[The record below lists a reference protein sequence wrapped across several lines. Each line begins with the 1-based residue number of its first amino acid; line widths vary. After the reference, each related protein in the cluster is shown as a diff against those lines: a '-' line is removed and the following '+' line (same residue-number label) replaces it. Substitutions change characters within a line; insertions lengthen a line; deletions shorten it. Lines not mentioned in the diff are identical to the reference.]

1 MSRIIG
7 PAMQRVTV
15 LGAGLVGS
23 LIARILAADGRFEV
37 LVCDRSEEAL
47 GKLAG
52 LQRIAKARVDFAH
65 QASIAKAV
73 EFADVVVGAVPGFLG
88 HAMLRTVLEA
98 GKPVADISFA
108 PEDPLALDALAKEKG
123 AVAIVDCGV
132 SPGLSNLA
140 CGRAASRLES
150 IDSIVI
156 SVGGLPFRRVP
167 PWEYRIVFSATDVI
181 EEYTRPA
188 RLVEDGRLVTKPAL
202 SEVTPFE
209 VPGVGTLEGFLTDG
223 LRTVLTTVKAR
234 NLREQTLR
242 WPGHAER
249 IGILRDSGFFRD
261 EPVEA
266 GGVRVA
272 PRAVAEALLFE
283 MWKKPEGEEE
293 FTVLRVES
301 RGIRGGRSA
310 RLVHD
315 LFDRTDVA
323 TGATSM
329 ARTTGFP
336 CVIAAELLA
345 SGRFHEPGVHPPE
358 ALGGRDDLFA
368 AFVDGLA
375 TRGVAFSETEED
387 PWRP

>member
-1 MSRIIG
+1 M
-7 PAMQRVTV
+7 PRVTV

-23 LIARILAADGRFEV
+23 LITRTLADDGRFEV
-37 LVCDRSEEAL
+37 LVCDRSEDAL
-47 GKLAG
+47 GFFAG
-52 LQRIAKARVDFAH
+52 RPRVVTERLDFASATAVAAAV
-65 QASIAKAV
+65 AS
-73 EFADVVVGAVPGFLG
+73 ADVVVGAVPGFLG
-88 HAMLRTVLEA
+88 HAMLGTVIEA

-108 PEDPLALDALAKEKG
+108 PEDPFRLDGAAKGKG
-123 AVAIVDCGV
+123 VPAIVDCGV

-140 CGRAASRLES
+140 CGRAAGRLDA

-188 RLVEDGRLVTKPAL
+188 RLVEDGLLVTKPAL
-202 SEVTPFE
+202 SEVTRFDL
-209 VPGVGTLEGFLTDG
+209 PGVGTLEAFLTDG
-223 LRTVLTTVKAR
+223 LRTVLKTVKAR

-242 WPGHAER
+242 WPGHAEKMR
-249 IGILRDSGFFRD
+249 LLRDTGFLRD

-266 GGVRVA
+266 GGARVS
-272 PRAVAEALLFE
+272 PRAVAEALLFAL
-283 MWKKPEGEEE
+283 WKRPEGEEE

-301 RGIRGGRSA
+301 RGSRAGRPV
-310 RLVHD
+310 RLVYD
-315 LFDRTDVA
+315 LFDRTDVR

-345 SGRFHEPGVHPPE
+345 SGSLRDPGVLPLE
-358 ALGGRDDLFA
+358 LLGGRPELFA

-375 TRGVAFSETEED
+375 ARGVAFKETEED
-387 PWRP
+387 PWPR